1 MSVQSQSHCLPY
13 LFGHIYG
20 LLSGTTWCR
29 HPLNCEPPLSMLM
42 DKGFI
47 TPVSIHYVRNHGA
60 VPRLDWD
67 THKVKVCTAFHPACT
82 MHSCCEPSGIQ
93 ASHKLWGS
101 ATVSSHLWDS
111 AAHEAPAGD

>member
-1 MSVQSQSHCLPY
+1 MYV
-13 LFGHIYG
+13 
-20 LLSGTTWCR
+20 LLSKTALCR

-67 THKVKVCTAFHPACT
+67 THKVKVRTAFPPACAMT
-82 MHSCCEPSGIQ
+82 SMLQSRIFRQTCPAQLMGVSHSE
-93 ASHKLWGS
+93 L
-101 ATVSSHLWDS
+101 SSLGRS
-111 AAHEAPAGD
+111 